1 MGKAGWT
8 MEPVVTNPSANTTY
22 SWAGKSALP
31 NLHLE
36 TWKMSNNEVRSFFV
50 SLSLA
55 LKDLWHDRKVTF
67 CLIVSLASVVAP
79 LLLLFGL
86 KFGII
91 ATMEERFLQDPGKR
105 EIKIV
110 GHYKLDKA
118 WFEQLQKRQEVSFWV
133 ANTRALNTQV
143 DLLKNHKIFL
153 RKVEIIPT
161 KTGDPLVPDN
171 VRFPVDRHEIIV
183 SHTVALKLDLKVNDP
198 LSMIIP
204 RIYQGKS
211 EAGKFAATVI
221 GILPESAF
229 AREGVFADFELV
241 KTVDDFK
248 DQYAVPEFG
257 INQGKVRAERDVFA
271 SARIF
276 AKSLSDVAILADFI
290 RQGGVEIKT
299 HAKDIETIQQ
309 TEKVLSFIV
318 KVLAWVAIMGGSVSL
333 AGFLIANVDRKR
345 QHLAMLRLM
354 GFTAFS
360 IAMYPVMQSLLIATL
375 GFMLAGIAY
384 LLGSN
389 AFDQELGA
397 YMQESGFI
405 CRLSNQQIVI
415 AYLLTD
421 LVVFAA
427 AIIGGI
433 RAIQIEPAETF
444 RQQ

>member
-1 MGKAGWT
+1 
-8 MEPVVTNPSANTTY
+8 
-22 SWAGKSALP
+22 
-31 NLHLE
+31 
-36 TWKMSNNEVRSFFV
+36 MSNTSTRSFFV

-55 LKDLWHDRKVTF
+55 FKDLWHDKKVTF

-91 ATMEERFLQDPGKR
+91 ATMEERFLQDPMKR

-110 GHYKLDKA
+110 GHYKLDKT
-118 WFEQLQKRQEVSFWV
+118 WFEQLQSRSDVNFIV
-133 ANTRALNTQV
+133 PNTRALNTQV
-143 DLLKNHKIFL
+143 DLLKNSKNFL

-161 KTGDPLVPDN
+161 KTGDPLVPKD
-171 VRFPVDRHEIIV
+171 VKFPANNHEIIV
-183 SHTVALKLDLKVNDP
+183 SHTLALKLSLKVHDQ
-198 LSMIIP
+198 LAMIIP

-211 EAGKFAATVI
+211 EPGKLTVTVI
-221 GILPESAF
+221 GVLPESAF
-229 AREGVFADFELV
+229 SRAGVFADFDLV
-241 KTVDDFK
+241 KAVDDFK

-257 INQGKVRAERDVFA
+257 INHGKARADREIFA
-271 SARIF
+271 SARVF
-276 AKSLSDVAILADFI
+276 AKSLTDVAILADFI
-290 RQGGVEIKT
+290 RSGGLEVKT

-318 KVLAWVAIMGGSVSL
+318 KVLAWVAIVGGSVSL
-333 AGFLIANVDRKR
+333 AGFLMANVDRKR

-360 IAMYPVMQSLLIATL
+360 IAMYPVIQSLVIATL
-375 GFMLAGIAY
+375 GFLLASTGYMLGA
-384 LLGSN
+384 S
-389 AFDQELGA
+389 AFDQELGVF
-397 YMQESGFI
+397 MQESGFI
-405 CRLSNQQIVI
+405 CRLSNQQLLM